1 MTLPLDPPGF
11 RHDVAGTSAADWDRH
26 LGADVPRAPDLTA
39 YSRVVVLA
47 AHPDDESLGAGG
59 LMATAAAQGLEV
71 ALVLCTLGEASH
83 PDSATHTP
91 ERLAALRHG
100 EAVAALAELAPVATP
115 RVLGLPD
122 GGVAA
127 AEDALATRLVEV
139 VGDGRDTLLVAPW
152 RRDGHPDHDAA
163 GRAAATA
170 AARTGATLWEYP
182 VWAWH
187 WGRPDDAPWSHLHR
201 LELSAAA
208 LGAKQRAMAAHV
220 SQVAPL
226 SAQPGDETLLGPDL
240 LAHFARPSEHFV
252 LEPPVDEALDDLH
265 ADGADPWGAD
275 SRWYERR
282 KRALLLAAL
291 PRDRFERG
299 LEVGASRGALARD
312 LAARCDSLLALEQG
326 VQAASSA
333 REQLADLSR
342 VEVRRASVPDEWP
355 DARFDLVVLSEV
367 GYFLSPSAL
376 DGLVDRLSGSL
387 TDDGVVVL
395 CHWRHPVE
403 GWVLDGPDVHA
414 VVRAAAARSALPPV
428 AASYVDRDVELLV
441 LARDWPEPTR

>member
-11 RHDVAGTSAADWDRH
+11 RHDVAGTTAAEWEQH
-26 LGADVPRAPDLTA
+26 LREAGAPAAGDLTP

-47 AHPDDESLGAGG
+47 PHPDDESLGAGG
-59 LMATAAAQGLEV
+59 LMATAHALGLTVE
-71 ALVLCTLGEASH
+71 LVLCTLGEASH
-83 PDSATHTP
+83 PDSPTHTP
-91 ERLAALRHG
+91 QRLAALRRD
-100 EAVAALAELAPVATP
+100 EAVAALAELVPAATP
-115 RVLGLPD
+115 TVLGLPD

-127 AEDALATRLVEV
+127 SEEELVTRLVEV
-139 VGDGRDTLLVAPW
+139 VGDGRATLLVAPW
-152 RRDGHPDHDAA
+152 RHDGHPDHDAA

-170 AARTGATLWEYP
+170 AARTGAMLWEYP

-187 WGRPDDAPWSHLHR
+187 WGRPDDAPWSRLHR
-201 LELSAAA
+201 LDLDPAARSA
-208 LGAKQRAMAAHV
+208 KRRAMAAHR

-226 SAQPGDETLLGPDL
+226 SAQAGDETLLGPDL
-240 LAHFARPSEHFV
+240 LAHFVRPSEHFV
-252 LEPPVDEALDDLH
+252 LEPLVDDALDDLH

-291 PRDRFERG
+291 PRERFGRG

-312 LAARCDSLLALEQG
+312 LATRCDRLLAVEQG
-326 VQAASSA
+326 AQAAASA
-333 REQLADLSR
+333 GERLVDLGH
-342 VEVRRASVPDEWP
+342 VEVRRAAVPDEWP
-355 DARFDLVVLSEV
+355 EGRFDLVVVSEV
-367 GYFLSPSAL
+367 GYFLSPLAL
-376 DGLVDRLSGSL
+376 DGLVERLSSSL

-414 VVRAAAARSALPPV
+414 VVRAAEASVLPPV
-428 AASYVDRDVELLV
+428 AATYVDRDVELLV
-441 LARDWPEPTR
+441 LAREWPEPTR